1 MNPAA
6 IVAECNL
13 RHEDLEDWGV
23 QMQRPW
29 VDFQREV
36 ILGPFSQLAPE
47 LSPEDASAH
56 LPMFD
61 KEQMSY
67 QLAGRATGMR
77 GAVCL
82 THGPNSL
89 LCVPG
94 RAPILQHSLLSM
106 YAQLIIAK
114 TVNEPDSEKPKK
126 ILEIIVRMVPQA
138 TKHEEQISY
147 NDTANRVSQR
157 RQQFQ
162 TALKWRD
169 CLLRRHGL
177 STKSQ
182 ATP

>member
-1 MNPAA
+1 
-6 IVAECNL
+6 
-13 RHEDLEDWGV
+13 
-23 QMQRPW
+23 
-29 VDFQREV
+29 
-36 ILGPFSQLAPE
+36 
-47 LSPEDASAH
+47 
-56 LPMFD
+56 MFD

-67 QLAGRATGMR
+67 QLAGRSTGMR

-94 RAPILQHSLLSM
+94 RAPILQHSFLSM

-147 NDTANRVSQR
+147 NDTANRVSQL
-157 RQQFQ
+157 QSQI
-162 TALKWRD
+162 LKDGEVGESQEEELAKLIGCAIFSRSND
-169 CLLRRHGL
+169 DASGRAYSGGEQRSSHLNMTDLGEQLICLIRAPYPL
-177 STKSQ
+177 
-182 ATP
+182 P